1 MRKKKNQQ
9 QDEGFFIE
17 TIDLSPSNNIT
28 PPPSNS
34 NYGNQPAPSYDA
46 GMSERINE
54 KRFAKRVGKK
64 IKNNLVKIIAF
75 TLCLYM
81 VFLIVGALTTNYYVD
96 SETGTRQPI
105 LVTFSDV
112 AKKKDYNALKD
123 EMTQLRSILV
133 DVRIIEIKYNNG
145 DIDAS
150 EAASRY
156 NKQLSR
162 IDVIIPKLQALNVDD
177 GQTAIKEAMLTCYK
191 NYLAGYLQEMYKGL
205 TANDSTAI
213 SSALTYREYMLNSYF
228 DSESSLEKLGEKL
241 KLKDEF
247 FDWELDK
254 AAAEKDPT
262 AILKNK

>member
-17 TIDLSPSNNIT
+17 TIDLSPSNNIS
-28 PPPSNS
+28 PPPSNTDY
-34 NYGNQPAPSYDA
+34 NNKPVPSFDA

-54 KRFAKRVGKK
+54 KRFVKRLGQK
-64 IKNNLVKIIAF
+64 IKNNVVKIIAF
-75 TLCLYM
+75 LLCLYM
-81 VFLIVGALTTNYYVD
+81 VFLIVGALTTNYYID
-96 SETGTRQPI
+96 TDTGTRQPI

-112 AKKKDYNALKD
+112 AKKKDYNALKE
-123 EMTQLRSILV
+123 EMTQLRAVLV

-150 EAASRY
+150 DAASRY
-156 NKQLSR
+156 NKQLGK
-162 IDVIIPKLQALNVDD
+162 IDVIIPKLQALNVGD
-177 GQTAIKEAMLTCYK
+177 GQLATKEAMLTCYK

-205 TANDSTAI
+205 TASDTAAI
-213 SSALTYREYMLNSYF
+213 NSALQYREYMLNSYF
-228 DSESSLEKLGEKL
+228 DSEDSLEKLGEKL